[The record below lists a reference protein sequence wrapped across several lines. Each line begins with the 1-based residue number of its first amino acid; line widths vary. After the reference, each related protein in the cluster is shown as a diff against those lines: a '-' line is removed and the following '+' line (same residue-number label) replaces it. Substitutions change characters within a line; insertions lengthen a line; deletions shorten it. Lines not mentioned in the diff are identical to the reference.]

1 MHHIYT
7 TDYKYNI
14 DKKAVQ
20 DYWDK
25 RAAAD
30 NKEGSSGLLYGI
42 RWLNNVICDSEDEAY
57 EKIDKLDRGNY
68 DQLAILYR
76 HYPDIVPTKKLSEL
90 AERLRK
96 ARNTYYSKENAIHYK
111 NVKSEYIGCK
121 SCGSRIASKYINYN
135 KCPICKE
142 DLRPQSTLDSIKNAH
157 ENYKKIKKQYKEEEK
172 KVLVK
177 NTAKSELRWLVK
189 VEYHV

>member
-57 EKIDKLDRGNY
+57 EKIDKLDRGN
-68 DQLAILYR
+68 
-76 HYPDIVPTKKLSEL
+76 
-90 AERLRK
+90 
-96 ARNTYYSKENAIHYK
+96 
-111 NVKSEYIGCK
+111 
-121 SCGSRIASKYINYN
+121 
-135 KCPICKE
+135 
-142 DLRPQSTLDSIKNAH
+142 
-157 ENYKKIKKQYKEEEK
+157 
-172 KVLVK
+172 
-177 NTAKSELRWLVK
+177 
-189 VEYHV
+189 